1 MMSQMNDKDALSPDV
16 TTLRQSESKHDWLGV
31 PVKAHC
37 ACGETWVFVGW
48 PMRPCGGC
56 RQGVT
61 LDPQSL
67 AEWQESRR

>member
-1 MMSQMNDKDALSPDV
+1 MSRRSDNDALLPDV
-16 TTLRQSESKHDWLGV
+16 TDLRQSGSKHDWLGV

-48 PMRPCGGC
+48 PMRPCGRC
-56 RQGVT
+56 KERVA
-61 LDPQSL
+61 LDSQSL